1 MLFFSWII
9 VLFGIIGW
17 TGFYWILCYLDRSK
31 KPEWHCRLVTIIH
44 GTTVSALSAW
54 NAFVVGPWPLTNIG
68 EPNTLEQEFTMAIC
82 LSYFFFDLAWCL
94 LHKTE
99 GPVMLLHHIV
109 SIGTIFLCM
118 YMGHSGCE
126 IVAAIG
132 GGEAS
137 NPVLQLRWF
146 MLESGWKGT
155 WEMDAVEYTF
165 VAVFFY
171 MRLYVGTHLLIGICT
186 HPRSFI
192 WMQIGAVTMYL
203 ISIVFV
209 VMVAKFAFKKLQK
222 INGSKDMV
230 ERNGLVNTKVL
241 TSKEIV
247 TQPTCVL
254 HDCDK
259 NGNIKLR
266 NGFTVNGR
274 DKDGQ
279 STVSK
284 T

>member
-54 NAFVVGPWPLTNIG
+54 NAFVVGPWPLTNI
-68 EPNTLEQEFTMAIC
+68 
-82 LSYFFFDLAWCL
+82 
-94 LHKTE
+94 